1 MSYFV
6 KYKDVIYIHC
16 FGPNDE
22 YAALNKGRYSSNG
35 LKMNS
40 KVFRFNLGTDLY
52 NLKLSKNAKFQ
63 LLFLTVPAY
72 YDTTATTDFSIIR
85 LRTTTECKIWDS
97 YKKSFGYPIIY
108 KQSTAHVPENYV
120 PNIDSYISIN
130 PNFLNS
136 GYIEFE
142 LEHPNEGSQDIDFT
156 NSKNNAFYVH
166 FKIVDIEDEQT
177 QDRTLAPL
185 AINDNTVKYGH
196 NIGSI
201 TSMRSDKQLNK

>member
-1 MSYFV
+1 MTNFI

-22 YAALNKGRYSSNG
+22 YSALNKGKYSNNG

-40 KVFRFNLGTDLY
+40 KIFRFNLGSDL
-52 NLKLSKNAKFQ
+52 NSLKLSKNAKFQ
-63 LLFLTVPAY
+63 LLFLTMPAY
-72 YDTTATTDFSIIR
+72 YDTTAYSDFSLLR
-85 LRTTTECKIWDS
+85 LRTPTECKIWDS
-97 YKKSFGYPIIY
+97 YKKTFGYPIIY
-108 KQSTAHVPENYV
+108 KQSTAHIPENYV
-120 PNIDSYISIN
+120 PSIDNYISIN
-130 PNFLNS
+130 SNFISN

-156 NSKNNAFYVH
+156 NAKNNAFYIH

-185 AINDNTVKYGH
+185 AINDGTINYGH
-196 NIGSI
+196 NIGNSI
-201 TSMRSDKQLNK
+201 PLLRDRQIK

>member
-1 MSYFV
+1 MANFV
-6 KYKDVIYIHC
+6 KYKDVVYIHC

-22 YAALNKGRYSSNG
+22 YSALNKGRYSSTG
-35 LKMNS
+35 IKMNT
-40 KVFRFNLGTDLY
+40 KIFRFNLGTDLY

-85 LRTTTECKIWDS
+85 LRTATECKIWDG

-108 KQSTAHVPENYV
+108 KQSTAKNPENYV
-120 PNIDSYISIN
+120 PALESYISIN
-130 PNFLNS
+130 PNFLNC

-156 NSKNNAFYVH
+156 NTRNNAFYIY

-177 QDRTLAPL
+177 QDRTLAPPV
-185 AINDNTVKYGH
+185 INDATINNGH
-196 NIGSI
+196 NIGNFVSKLKD
-201 TSMRSDKQLNK
+201 RPLK

>member
-1 MSYFV
+1 MTNFV
-6 KYKDVIYIHC
+6 KYKDVVYIHC
-16 FGPNDE
+16 FGPNDD
-22 YAALNKGRYSSNG
+22 YSALNRGRYSSNG

-108 KQSTAHVPENYV
+108 KQSTSKFPENYV
-120 PNIDSYISIN
+120 PNLESYISIN
-130 PNFLNS
+130 PNFLNA

-142 LEHPNEGSQDIDFT
+142 LEHPNEGSLDIDFT
-156 NSKNNAFYVH
+156 NTKKMH
-166 FKIVDIEDEQT
+166 FIFILK
-177 QDRTLAPL
+177 
-185 AINDNTVKYGH
+185 
-196 NIGSI
+196 
-201 TSMRSDKQLNK
+201 

>member
-1 MSYFV
+1 M
-6 KYKDVIYIHC
+6 
-16 FGPNDE
+16 
-22 YAALNKGRYSSNG
+22 
-35 LKMNS
+35 
-40 KVFRFNLGTDLY
+40 
-52 NLKLSKNAKFQ
+52 
-63 LLFLTVPAY
+63 FLTVPAY

-97 YKKSFGYPIIY
+97 YKKSFWYLIIY

-156 NSKNNAFYVH
+156 NTRNNAFYIY

-177 QDRTLAPL
+177 QDRTLAPP
-185 AINDNTVKYGH
+185 AINDATINNGH
-196 NIGSI
+196 NIGNFVSKLKD
-201 TSMRSDKQLNK
+201 RPLK

>member
-6 KYKDVIYIHC
+6 KYKDVVYVHC

-22 YAALNKGRYSSNG
+22 NSALNKGRYSCNG

-40 KVFRFNLGTDLY
+40 KIFKFSLGTDLY

-63 LLFLTVPAY
+63 LLFLTMPGY
-72 YDTTATTDFSIIR
+72 YDITAYSDFSILR
-85 LRTTTECKIWDS
+85 LRTATEYKIWDS
-97 YKKSFGYPIIY
+97 YKKTYGYPIIY

-120 PNIDSYISIN
+120 PNMESFISIN
-130 PNFLNS
+130 SNFFNS

-156 NSKNNAFYVH
+156 NAKNNAFYIH
-166 FKIVDIEDEQT
+166 FKIIDVEDEQT

-185 AINDNTVKYGH
+185 ATNDDTIKYGH
-196 NIGSI
+196 NIGNNI
-201 TSMRSDKQLNK
+201 PMLRDRPIK

>member
-1 MSYFV
+1 MSYYT
-6 KYKDVIYIHC
+6 KYKDIVYIHC

-22 YAALNKGRYSSNG
+22 YSALNKGRYSSNG

-40 KVFRFNLGTDLY
+40 KIFRFNLGTDLY

-63 LLFLTVPAY
+63 LLFLTIPGY
-72 YDTTATTDFSIIR
+72 YDITAYSDFSILR
-85 LRTTTECKIWDS
+85 LRTSTEYKIWDS
-97 YKKSFGYPIIY
+97 YKKSYGYPIIY
-108 KQSTAHVPENYV
+108 KQSTAKIPENYV
-120 PNIDSYISIN
+120 PSMESYISIN
-130 PNFLNS
+130 SNFFNS

-156 NSKNNAFYVH
+156 NAKNNAFYIH

-185 AINDNTVKYGH
+185 AINDETINYGH
-196 NIGSI
+196 NKGNLISKL
-201 TSMRSDKQLNK
+201 RDRP